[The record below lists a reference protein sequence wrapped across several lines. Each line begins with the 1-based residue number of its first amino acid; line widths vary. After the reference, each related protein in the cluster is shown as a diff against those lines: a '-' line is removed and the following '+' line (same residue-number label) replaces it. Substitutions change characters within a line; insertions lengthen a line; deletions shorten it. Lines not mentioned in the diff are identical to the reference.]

1 MGRRRKM
8 LVGVELGLML
18 VRVSIVH
25 IFEHVLY
32 FPSSSCS
39 LLWLGDLFV
48 FASETLVAFTH

>member
-1 MGRRRKM
+1 M